1 MSDSLALYSAKHP
14 DFNQYSSQF
23 ESEFEEYANKKKAKG
38 RTKSSKQTA
47 GMQLRR
53 IDPMTEAQNEVY
65 HGYNSGLNMML
76 HGCAGTGKTFIS
88 SYLAIRDVMEK
99 VDGKKSVHI
108 IRSVVPTRDI
118 GFLPG
123 SEKEKTK
130 VYEQPYYSI
139 FSELFGRGDAYDVL
153 KHKDMVK
160 FTTTSFIRGLTI
172 DNAVVIV
179 DECQNLNFHELDS
192 VITRLGNNCRVIF
205 CGDFL
210 QSDFDKNKE
219 RQGILDFM
227 RIISGM
233 ESFGFVEFDRE
244 DIVRSDL
251 VKQYICMKLDMG
263 YH

>member
-1 MSDSLALYSAKHP
+1 MSDSL
-14 DFNQYSSQF
+14 DFYNTQSYDNQYSP
-23 ESEFEEYANKKKAKG
+23 FEEYAAKKKAKG
-38 RTKSSKQTA
+38 RAKVARHQA
-47 GMQLRR
+47 LGMQLRK
-53 IDPMTEAQNEVY
+53 IAPMTDAQKQVY
-65 HGYNSGLNMML
+65 DGYESGLNMML

-130 VYEQPYYSI
+130 VYELPYYSI

-153 KHKDMVK
+153 KHKDVVK

-192 VITRLGNNCRVIF
+192 VITRLGSNCRVIF

-210 QSDFDKNKE
+210 QSDFEKNKE
-219 RQGILDFM
+219 RQGVLDFM
-227 RIISGM
+227 KIISGM
-233 ESFGFVEFDRE
+233 DSFGFVEFNRE

-251 VKQYICMKLDMG
+251 VKEYICTKMDMG